1 MGGHVVPGK
10 GLNVRGYAEKL
21 LRLLQCCPVF
31 LTCVESTWEVCRGSA
46 GIKGGGGVSPSNLP
60 GK

>member
-31 LTCVESTWEVCRGSA
+31 LTVWSQ
-46 GIKGGGGVSPSNLP
+46 P
-60 GK
+60 GRCSGAQQG